1 MLVAE
6 VVALLQCFFCIAG
19 AIEKQHMIHHVW
31 HADFGNAVIPR
42 FKIGSVSFNLGSSP
56 IKAAGPIEIDLSPF
70 VNSSIFE
77 IRLDNLKKIHEL
89 VSQFWNF
96 KYIK

>member
-1 MLVAE
+1 
-6 VVALLQCFFCIAG
+6 
-19 AIEKQHMIHHVW
+19 VW
-31 HADFGNAVIPR
+31 HADFGNAVIPW
-42 FKIGSVSFNLGSSP
+42 FKMGSVSFKLDSSS
-56 IKAAGPIEIDLSPF
+56 IKAAGPIVIDLSPF